1 MHSSYFVLKNKEGKQ
16 AEQIVKD
23 YLTGR
28 GYTVQDVSE
37 EQDNYQNDIDF
48 IVQKDGRTSKIEV
61 KLDTRLAETQNIAF
75 EDVFYLKDKETGQ
88 TETRE
93 GYYHYS
99 QCDFLIFVSPA
110 DRNLYMVHEVKLIAQ
125 SEGKTTI
132 IATTDNGVTAQ
143 CAVEVIPKSAYE
155 QLTKDEKQ
163 FVDDILPII
172 FC

>member
-23 YLTGR
+23 YLIGR

-61 KLDTRLAETQNIAF
+61 KLDTRLAKTQNIAF

-88 TETRE
+88 TEIKP

-99 QCDFLIFVSPA
+99 QCDFLIFVSPT
-110 DRNLYMVHEVKLIAQ
+110 DNCLYIVRFAKLKEQEELLKSEFKTREFYSYTDKCQKAMRIIPVEVLEAKGLLRIVKL
-125 SEGKTTI
+125 S
-132 IATTDNGVTAQ
+132 
-143 CAVEVIPKSAYE
+143 
-155 QLTKDEKQ
+155 
-163 FVDDILPII
+163 
-172 FC
+172 

>member
-16 AEQIVKD
+16 AEQLVKD
-23 YLTGR
+23 YLTDR

-99 QCDFLIFVSPA
+99 QCDFLIFVSPV
-110 DRNLYMVHEVKLIAQ
+110 DNSLYMVHFAKLKELEEALQQEFKSKKFYSYTDKCQKAMKIISVEALKTKGLLSVVKL
-125 SEGKTTI
+125 S
-132 IATTDNGVTAQ
+132 
-143 CAVEVIPKSAYE
+143 
-155 QLTKDEKQ
+155 
-163 FVDDILPII
+163 
-172 FC
+172 

>member
-16 AEQIVKD
+16 AEQLVKD

-37 EQDNYQNDIDF
+37 EQDNYQNDVDF

-61 KLDTRLAETQNIAF
+61 KLDTRLAKTQNIAF

-99 QCDFLIFVSPA
+99 QCDFLIFVSPV
-110 DRNLYMVHEVKLIAQ
+110 DNSLYMVHFAKLKEQEETLQQEFKSKKFYSYTDKCQKTMKVISVEVLKANGLLSVVKL
-125 SEGKTTI
+125 S
-132 IATTDNGVTAQ
+132 
-143 CAVEVIPKSAYE
+143 
-155 QLTKDEKQ
+155 
-163 FVDDILPII
+163 
-172 FC
+172 

>member
-61 KLDTRLAETQNIAF
+61 KLDTRLAKTQNIAF
-75 EDVFYLKDKETGQ
+75 EDV
-88 TETRE
+88 

-110 DRNLYMVHEVKLIAQ
+110 DKNLYMVHFRKLKENKDSLENCFKYVKFY
-125 SEGKTTI
+125 SY
-132 IATTDNGVTAQ
+132 TDKCQKGMR
-143 CAVEVIPKSAYE
+143 VIPISTLK
-155 QLTKDEKQ
+155 EKGLLNVFSYQ
-163 FVDDILPII
+163 
-172 FC
+172 

>member
-16 AEQIVKD
+16 AEQLVKD
-23 YLTGR
+23 YLTDR

-75 EDVFYLKDKETGQ
+75 EDVFYLKDKESGQ

-110 DRNLYMVHEVKLIAQ
+110 DSLYMVYFAKLKEQEEALQ
-125 SEGKTTI
+125 QEFKSKKFYSYTDKCQKTMKVI
-132 IATTDNGVTAQ
+132 S
-143 CAVEVIPKSAYE
+143 VEALKTKGLLSVIKLS
-155 QLTKDEKQ
+155 
-163 FVDDILPII
+163 
-172 FC
+172 

>member
-16 AEQIVKD
+16 AEQLVKD
-23 YLTGR
+23 YLTDR

-75 EDVFYLKDKETGQ
+75 EDVFYLKDKESGQ

-99 QCDFLIFVSPA
+99 QCDFLIFVSSA
-110 DRNLYMVHEVKLIAQ
+110 DNSLYMVHFAKLKEQEEALQREFKSKKFYSYTDKCQKTMKVISVEVLKANGLLSVVKL
-125 SEGKTTI
+125 S
-132 IATTDNGVTAQ
+132 
-143 CAVEVIPKSAYE
+143 
-155 QLTKDEKQ
+155 
-163 FVDDILPII
+163 
-172 FC
+172 

>member
-16 AEQIVKD
+16 AEQLVKD
-23 YLTGR
+23 YLTDR

-37 EQDNYQNDIDF
+37 EQDNYQNDVDF

-61 KLDTRLAETQNIAF
+61 KLDTRLAKTQNIAF
-75 EDVFYLKDKETGQ
+75 EDAFYLKDKETGQ

-110 DRNLYMVHEVKLIAQ
+110 DRNLYMVHFRKLKENEISLENCFKYVKFY
-125 SEGKTTI
+125 SY
-132 IATTDNGVTAQ
+132 TDKCQKRMRIVPVSTL
-143 CAVEVIPKSAYE
+143 K
-155 QLTKDEKQ
+155 EKGLLSVFSYQ
-163 FVDDILPII
+163 
-172 FC
+172 

>member
-110 DRNLYMVHEVKLIAQ
+110 DNNLYMVHFVKLKEQEEALQ
-125 SEGKTTI
+125 QEFKSKKFYSYTDKCQKTMKI
-132 IATTDNGVTAQ
+132 ISVKTLKAKGLL
-143 CAVEVIPKSAYE
+143 S
-155 QLTKDEKQ
+155 
-163 FVDDILPII
+163 II
-172 FC
+172 KLS